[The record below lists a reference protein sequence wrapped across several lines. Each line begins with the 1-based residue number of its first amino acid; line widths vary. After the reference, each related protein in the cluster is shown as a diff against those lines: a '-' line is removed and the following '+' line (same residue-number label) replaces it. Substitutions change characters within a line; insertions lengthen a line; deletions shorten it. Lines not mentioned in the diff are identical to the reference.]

1 MHKIQCQCGALS
13 GHVRGAG
20 TCSRVVCYCADCQA
34 FAKFLGRAGDVLDAQ
49 GGTEIVQ
56 LAQPRVVFSQ
66 GKEHLAAVR
75 LSDQGMI
82 RWYAACCNT
91 PLGNTLPDPK
101 VSFIG
106 LIHSVLNRAKMAED
120 FGKNIAIVNVDS
132 AIGEPKPKQKGLPGM
147 IVRFLWI
154 ILSMRIGGKYRNSPL
169 FTESGEP
176 VVSPVI
182 LSVEEFKKLKNT
194 L

>member
-1 MHKIQCQCGALS
+1 MHKIQCQCGAFS

-34 FAKFLGRAGDVLDAQ
+34 FARFLGRAGDVLDAQ
-49 GGTEIVQ
+49 GGTGIVQ
-56 LAQPRVVFSQ
+56 LAQPRVVISQ

-75 LSDQGMI
+75 LSGQGMI

-106 LIHSVLNRAKMAED
+106 LIHSLLDHAKIADD

-132 AIGEPKPKQKGLPGM
+132 ATGEPKPKQKGLPGM
-147 IVRFLWI
+147 VVRFLWI
-154 ILSMRIGGKYRNSPL
+154 ILSMRIGGKYRKSPF
-169 FTESGEP
+169 FTDSGEP

-182 LSVEEFKKLKNT
+182 LSIEEFKNLKNT